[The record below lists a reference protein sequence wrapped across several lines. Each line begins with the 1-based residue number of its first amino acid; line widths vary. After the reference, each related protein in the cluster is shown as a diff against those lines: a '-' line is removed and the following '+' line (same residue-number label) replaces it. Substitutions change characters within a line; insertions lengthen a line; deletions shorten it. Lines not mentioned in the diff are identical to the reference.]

1 LGAGSAAFDTVVI
14 DPAASDTGVVE
25 GRQKR
30 LRHDERRRRIIET
43 TLTCLARHG
52 AEGTTLRSVCREMGV
67 APSLITHFFEGWHDL
82 LFAAYEML
90 SEQFIAHLAPIL
102 EHTFPSERARMDELI
117 RSYLATDWAVENN
130 VGANIALWQLSRT
143 VVDLRGPFT
152 RCLEGRTRVL
162 SQALARLAAEAGA
175 SIDVNEITT
184 CFILMLDGVWLELSL
199 NPGNIA
205 EQRARQLCWTWI
217 DAVLG
222 EGGVKE
228 DQGSLPPGPPPRT
241 SP

>member
-1 LGAGSAAFDTVVI
+1 MAESELSADTAAFD
-14 DPAASDTGVVE
+14 AAPLQDMSGETAAPE

-43 TLTCLARHG
+43 TLACLARHG

-90 SEQFIAHLAPIL
+90 SAKFIAHLAPVL
-102 EHTFPSERARMDELI
+102 EMNFPSERARMDELI
-117 RSYLATDWAVENN
+117 RRYLVTDWSLENN
-130 VGANIALWQLSRT
+130 VGANVALWQLSRS

-152 RCLEGRTRVL
+152 RCLEGRTLVL
-162 SQALARLAAEAGA
+162 SQALTQLAKEEGA
-175 SIDVNEITT
+175 SIDVEDITT

-205 EQRARQLCWTWI
+205 EERARQLCWTWI
-217 DAVLG
+217 DAVLRRAG
-222 EGGVKE
+222 
-228 DQGSLPPGPPPRT
+228 
-241 SP
+241 